1 MSQFKDHESIEKH
14 RTREVLFSKLPE
26 LKKRKI
32 RLLTLPSNN
41 FIFEKM
47 VMERYPNAQIDCMEI
62 DKNLYNKMKNNLP
75 VKVNYEFGD
84 VFDKLQANADTY
96 DFIWLDLCGNLS
108 STNLLNI
115 ISSVQTSLKQKC
127 IFAFTL
133 SSIREQRTK
142 VFTSLY
148 NCKDGNEFRFKM
160 FPKMLTKLGRFSH
173 PKFSLA
179 DIIRYKN
186 GVNSIPMSLYL
197 FKTY

>member
-14 RTREVLFSKLPE
+14 RTRELLFSKLPQ
-26 LKKRKI
+26 LKKRNI

-47 VMERYPNAQIDCMEI
+47 VMEHYPDAQIDCMEL
-62 DKNLYNKMKNNLP
+62 DKNLYNKMKSNLP

-84 VFDKLQANADTY
+84 IFDKLLANPNTY

-108 STNLLNI
+108 STNLLSI

-148 NCKDGNEFRFKM
+148 NCKDANEFRFKV
-160 FPKMLTKLGRFSH
+160 FPRLLTKLGRMFH

-186 GVNSIPMSLYL
+186 GSNSIPMSLYL
-197 FKTY
+197 FKTF